1 LKKIYTAFKNQVDN
15 NWKDTDPKFTPA
27 LDVWLNN
34 ERWDDAVIKP
44 TVQTV
49 TQKKQFRL
57 LPSGMYKGFCA
68 KCADKMFLKAD
79 EFYKS
84 SPCCGVEF
92 VPEQPKVYKGKD
104 YTEETLNQI
113 MGG

>member
-1 LKKIYTAFKNQVDN
+1 MRFTQLLKT
-15 NWKDTDPKFTPA
+15 KFTPA

-34 ERWDDAVIKP
+34 ERWDDAIIKP
-44 TVQTV
+44 TVQTI
-49 TQKKQFRL
+49 TKKKQFRL
-57 LPSGMYKGFCA
+57 LPSGMYKGFCG
-68 KCADKMFLKAD
+68 KCADAMYLKAD

>member
-1 LKKIYTAFKNQVDN
+1 MIQWPLGEKMPGGKSQRNPGTGWHVKMQ
-15 NWKDTDPKFTPA
+15 
-27 LDVWLNN
+27 
-34 ERWDDAVIKP
+34 
-44 TVQTV
+44 
-49 TQKKQFRL
+49 
-57 LPSGMYKGFCA
+57 
-68 KCADKMFLKAD
+68 CADAMYLKAD

>member
-1 LKKIYTAFKNQVDN
+1 M
-15 NWKDTDPKFTPA
+15 
-27 LDVWLNN
+27 WLNN

-49 TQKKQFRL
+49 TKKKQFRL
-57 LPSGMYKGFCA
+57 LPSGMYKGYCA